1 VDGKEELSVV
11 VGEILLMLF
20 GSDLKPKIGGSRP
33 ISFNTKTKLVKKNV
47 G

>member
-1 VDGKEELSVV
+1 MDGKEELSVV

-20 GSDLKPKIGGSRP
+20 GSDLNLKIGGRP